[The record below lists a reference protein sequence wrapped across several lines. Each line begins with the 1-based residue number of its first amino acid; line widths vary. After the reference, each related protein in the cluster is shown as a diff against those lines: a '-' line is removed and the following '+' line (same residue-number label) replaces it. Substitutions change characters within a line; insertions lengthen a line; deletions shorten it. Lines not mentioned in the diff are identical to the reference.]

1 MNRLD
6 SYQHHVNNTD
16 NKLGGFGV
24 AIVKNVSGMAYLP
37 L

>member
-1 MNRLD
+1 MNRLV
-6 SYQHHVNNTD
+6 SYQYRTNGTEM
-16 NKLGGFGV
+16 KFGGFGV